1 MKKIDEI
8 INYLEE
14 LFPNPKPQ
22 LIYDSDYSLLI
33 AIVLSAQT
41 TDKRVNE
48 VTKVLFNK
56 FKSLEELSKASVKD
70 IESII
75 RVLGTYTRKSKY
87 VKDIAY
93 DLIHK
98 YNGVVPTNRSDLES
112 LSGVGRKT
120 ANVFLNEYYDIPAIG
135 VDTHV
140 SRVSKRLGLAN
151 DKDDVLK
158 IENKLKKVFD
168 KSTWGRRHL
177 QMLLFGRYYCKSI
190 NPKCD
195 TCKLVDICKYKKKKS

>member
-41 TDKRVNE
+41 TDVRVNE
-48 VTKVLFNK
+48 VTNILFNK
-56 FKSLEELSKASVKD
+56 YKSLEELSKADIKD

-75 RVLGTYTRKSKY
+75 RVLGTYTRKSRY
-87 VKDIAY
+87 VKEIAT
-93 DLIHK
+93 DLINK
-98 YNGVVPTNRSDLES
+98 YDGVVPTDRKELES
-112 LSGVGRKT
+112 LSGVGHKT
-120 ANVFLNEYYDIPAIG
+120 ANVFLNEYYDIPAIA

-151 DKDDVLK
+151 NKDDVLK
-158 IENKLKKVFD
+158 IENKLKKIYD

-177 QMLLFGRYYCKSI
+177 QMLLFGRYYCKAI

-195 TCKLVDICKYKKKKS
+195 TCKLKDICNYKKKKS

>member
-1 MKKIDEI
+1 MKKYDI
-8 INYLEE
+8 IENYLDE
-14 LFPNPKPQ
+14 LIPNPTCE
-22 LIYDSDYSLLI
+22 LNYSSDYSLLI

-56 FKSLEELSKASVKD
+56 YKSLEELSKADIKD

-93 DLIHK
+93 DLINK
-98 YNGVVPTNRSDLES
+98 YDGVVPTNRSDLES

-140 SRVSKRLGLAN
+140 SRVSKRLGLCSE
-151 DKDDVLK
+151 KDDVLK
-158 IENKLKKVFD
+158 IENKLKKIYD

-195 TCKLVDICKYKKKKS
+195 TCRLKDICKYKKKKS